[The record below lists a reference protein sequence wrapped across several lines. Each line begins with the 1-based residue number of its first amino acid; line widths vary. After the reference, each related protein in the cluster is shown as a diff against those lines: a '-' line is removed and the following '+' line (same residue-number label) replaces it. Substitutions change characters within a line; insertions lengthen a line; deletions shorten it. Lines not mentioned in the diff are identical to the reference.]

1 MNHFTSAH
9 QNWTRKDQKIRPQ
22 PPQSA
27 DPSAAEHLWDVGE
40 VEVWTSSRQIY
51 KCDAIMSTQSTISE
65 KGFHIKAALNP
76 ALPGCT

>member
-9 QNWTRKDQKIRPQ
+9 QNWTRKDQKISPQ

-51 KCDAIMSTQSTISE
+51 KCDAIMSTQSTIAE

>member
-9 QNWTRKDQKIRPQ
+9 QNWTRKDQKISPQ

-27 DPSAAEHLWDVGE
+27 DASAAEHLWDVGE

>member
-9 QNWTRKDQKIRPQ
+9 QNWTRKDQKISPQ

-40 VEVWTSSRQIY
+40 VEVWTSS
-51 KCDAIMSTQSTISE
+51 
-65 KGFHIKAALNP
+65 
-76 ALPGCT
+76 